1 LSVVQADENTSA
13 PKASRG
19 RVVKMGP
26 KVQVAG
32 SINDIYFERRKA
44 TSTDVSGKRHLLAHL
59 SPGRR
64 ADAIGG

>member
-1 LSVVQADENTSA
+1 
-13 PKASRG
+13 
-19 RVVKMGP
+19 MGP